1 MSAMLP
7 NQFSDDDAASDYPDE
22 SNEGDDSNVDNNGE
36 GHQDLLVIPQGD
48 QEVVEDEGADNEEEA
63 EAYQTM
69 KRNRISTRQIWND
82 NFYCVNVRE
91 QHIGQEYLQL
101 AQPQFGGGDTTLR
114 WTSKD
119 KPHTHIETGV
129 CVTKKR
135 YSFHYVSGCPFVIRE
150 LFNTRTQMTL
160 IEISSIQHNNHSLTK
175 KVNMQPGMP
184 KFM

>member
-22 SNEGDDSNVDNNGE
+22 SNEGDNSNVDNNGE

-63 EAYQTM
+63 KAYQTM

-82 NFYCVNVRE
+82 NFYCVNVCE

-101 AQPQFGGGDTTLR
+101 AQQQFGGGGTLR
-114 WTSKD
+114 WISKD
-119 KPHTHIETGV
+119 KPHTLH
-129 CVTKKR
+129 
-135 YSFHYVSGCPFVIRE
+135 
-150 LFNTRTQMTL
+150 
-160 IEISSIQHNNHSLTK
+160 
-175 KVNMQPGMP
+175 
-184 KFM
+184 